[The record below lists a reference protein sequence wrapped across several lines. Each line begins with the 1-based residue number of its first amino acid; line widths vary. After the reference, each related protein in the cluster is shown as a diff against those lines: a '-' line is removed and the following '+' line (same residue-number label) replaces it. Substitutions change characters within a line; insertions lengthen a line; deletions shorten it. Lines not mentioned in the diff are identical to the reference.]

1 MSKYDGTIKALA
13 KYFGWDVK
21 SEQSREI
28 RLALESVESK
38 TLDRVEKAG
47 CAHACA
53 PPCPFNRKMAS
64 LRTQHDYDP
73 GAIREQL
80 TRKPREESRNA
91 VDPGAIRQ
99 QLMRQPGCTCSHPA
113 NPQAG
118 HQGMCPLRTQDASD
132 KGDK

>member
-91 VDPGAIRQ
+91 VAP
-99 QLMRQPGCTCSHPA
+99 
-113 NPQAG
+113 NPINELAKVFEADARVCDYCKERG
-118 HQGMCPLRTQDASD
+118 SRYCPHEVAQDASD